1 MEFGSEVQHRQ
12 KTVSISK
19 FLSEVAEA
27 ADKFVVQEILPD
39 GSVSRQQVVNTG
51 DEATQLKAQWEN
63 QSI

>member
-51 DEATQLKAQWEN
+51 DEATRLKHEWESN
-63 QSI
+63 